1 MTTRRRRVVLWTAA
15 FIVLWCVL
23 APFLAYLLIVHKP
36 LSHADA
42 IIVLSGS
49 AVYKE
54 RTKKAAE
61 LYRQGVA
68 PIVFISNDGGHA
80 GWLDDEETN
89 LPFVELEQ
97 RDLIANG
104 VMPDAIII
112 LPGKVSGTDDEAK
125 AMRTEIDSR
134 PLNSLLI
141 VTSSYHTR
149 RAIWTFDKIFVGKST
164 ELGVDAQ
171 PPGDGT
177 PSPLFWW
184 LRFRGWQTVAGEYV
198 KMAVY
203 YFYY

>member
-1 MTTRRRRVVLWTAA
+1 MTTRRKRVVLSTAA
-15 FIVLWCVL
+15 FLVIWCL
-23 APFLAYLLIVHKP
+23 SAPFLAYFLIVRKP
-36 LSHADA
+36 ISHADA

-68 PIVFISNDGGHA
+68 PLIFISNDGGHA

-97 RDLIANG
+97 RELIANG

-125 AMRTEIDSR
+125 AMRTEIDAR
-134 PLNSLLI
+134 PLNSVLI

-149 RAIWTFDKIFVGKST
+149 RAIWTFDKIFAGTNV
-164 ELGVDAQ
+164 ELGIDAP
-171 PPGDGT
+171 PPGR
-177 PSPLFWW
+177 PN
-184 LRFRGWQTVAGEYV
+184 
-198 KMAVY
+198 AVTRS
-203 YFYY
+203 FGG